1 MTGGIFVLILI
12 VFLLIWLLLIRPQRR
27 RQTDQLTMQDSIH
40 VGDEIVTAGG
50 MYGKVTEIDEDEVSV
65 EVADG
70 VVVRIAR
77 RAVAGVI
84 PPEEDEE
91 DEDDVADDEDVE
103 DAREEDVKA
112 RDLER
117 APDTEEATRS

>member
-1 MTGGIFVLILI
+1 VTGGIFVLILI

-27 RQTDQLTMQDSIH
+27 RQNDQLTMQDSLH

-50 MYGKVTEIDEDEVSV
+50 MYGMVTELDEDEVSV
-65 EVADG
+65 EVAEG

-77 RAVAGVI
+77 RAVAGVM

-91 DEDDVADDEDVE
+91 DEDEVADDKD
-103 DAREEDVKA
+103 DQDLGEEQVKA
-112 RDLER
+112 RELEPR
-117 APDTEEATRS
+117 QDTEEATRS

>member
-1 MTGGIFVLILI
+1 VTGGIFVLILI

-50 MYGKVTEIDEDEVSV
+50 RYGKGTEIDEDEVSV

>member
-1 MTGGIFVLILI
+1 VTGGIFVLILI

-27 RQTDQLTMQDSIH
+27 RQTDQLTMQDSLHI
-40 VGDEIVTAGG
+40 GDEIVTAGG
-50 MYGKVTEIDEDEVSV
+50 MYGTVTEIDEDEVSI

-77 RAVAGVI
+77 RAVAGVM

-91 DEDDVADDEDVE
+91 DEDDVAEDEDVE
-103 DAREEDVKA
+103 DAREEQVKA
-112 RDLER
+112 PDLER

>member
-1 MTGGIFVLILI
+1 VTGGIFVLILI

-27 RQTDQLTMQDSIH
+27 RQNDQLTMQDSLH

-50 MYGKVTEIDEDEVSV
+50 MYGTVTAIDEDEVSI

-77 RAVAGVI
+77 RAVAGVM

-103 DAREEDVKA
+103 DAREEQVKA
-112 RDLER
+112 PDPER

>member
-1 MTGGIFVLILI
+1 VTGGIFVLILI

-27 RQTDQLTMQDSIH
+27 RQNDQLTMQDSLH

-50 MYGKVTEIDEDEVSV
+50 MYGTVTAIDEDEVSI

-77 RAVAGVI
+77 RAVAGVM

-103 DAREEDVKA
+103 DAREEQVKA
-112 RDLER
+112 PDLER

>member
-1 MTGGIFVLILI
+1 VTGGIFVLILF

-27 RQTDQLTMQDSIH
+27 RQNDQLTMQDTLH

-50 MYGKVTEIDEDEVSV
+50 MYGIVTALDDDEVSI

-91 DEDDVADDEDVE
+91 DEDDVADDEDVG
-103 DAREEDVKA
+103 DPREEQVKA
-112 RDLER
+112 PDLER

>member
-1 MTGGIFVLILI
+1 VTGGIFVLILI

>member
-27 RQTDQLTMQDSIH
+27 RQNDQLTMQDSLH

-50 MYGKVTEIDEDEVSV
+50 MYGMVTELDEDEVSV

-77 RAVAGVI
+77 RAVAGVM

-91 DEDDVADDEDVE
+91 DEDDVADDEE
-103 DAREEDVKA
+103 PEGAREEQVKA
-112 RDLER
+112 RELQPR
-117 APDTEEATRS
+117 QDTEEATRS

>member
-1 MTGGIFVLILI
+1 VTGGIFVLILI

-27 RQTDQLTMQDSIH
+27 RQTDQLTMQDSLH

-50 MYGKVTEIDEDEVSV
+50 MYGMVTAIDEDEVSI

-103 DAREEDVKA
+103 GAREEDVKA

>member
-1 MTGGIFVLILI
+1 VTGGIFVLILI

-27 RQTDQLTMQDSIH
+27 RQNDQLTMQDSLH

-50 MYGKVTEIDEDEVSV
+50 MYGTVTAIDEDEVSI

-77 RAVAGVI
+77 RAVAGVM

-91 DEDDVADDEDVE
+91 DEDDIADDEDVE
-103 DAREEDVKA
+103 DAREEQVKA
-112 RDLER
+112 PDLER